1 MIKTVNQLG
10 IEENVL
16 NLIKSISEKTI
27 AIITLRGET
36 WKGEQKDKDVHSPF
50 PLSVALEILTGAQAG
65 KINSRQS
72 DWKGRND
79 SLQVK

>member
-1 MIKTVNQLG
+1 MNQLG

-16 NLIKSISEKTI
+16 NLIKSISEKTT
-27 AIITLRGET
+27 AVITLRGET
-36 WKGEQKDKDVHSPF
+36 WKGEQKDKDAHSPF

-72 DWKGRND
+72 DWKGRSD
-79 SLQVK
+79 SLQMK